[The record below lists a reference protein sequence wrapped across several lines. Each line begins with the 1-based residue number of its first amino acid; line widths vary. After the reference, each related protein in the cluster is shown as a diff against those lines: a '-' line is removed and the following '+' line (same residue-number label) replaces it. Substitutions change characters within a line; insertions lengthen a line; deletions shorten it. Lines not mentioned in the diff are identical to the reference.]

1 MSNEVKNCA
10 DDYIEKQLFSGIE
23 WRIEQAGELRLE
35 GRSGYAN
42 YACKTPIPDRAI
54 YRIYSM
60 TKPIIAALAV
70 LLVQKRLMRL
80 SDPIAKYDPQFSK
93 MRVLTPSGSLEPAC
107 RLITLED
114 LLTHR
119 AGFSY
124 EFNLGCHIAPYY
136 RKAEILADG
145 ARDLREMIRTLA
157 QLPLAFHPKERWLYS
172 MSIDV
177 LAHLVECVTGRR
189 IDALLQEYIFDPLN
203 MSDTGFRL
211 SDAQLPR
218 LMTNYGRYK
227 LEAIAPLNKIE
238 HVLEENDV
246 ARMYPEQSSEFRR
259 GGIGLYATAQDYS
272 AFARFLLTGNSDTG
286 EKMISN
292 DMVGLMRANRLPLSA
307 VPLSISGQAFPG
319 YGWNLLGRV
328 MTDVGQAVVPTT
340 LGEFGWSG
348 AAQSY
353 FWVDPQRQ
361 ITGVIMTQFM
371 GSNHPLHEDML
382 NAAYTTL

>member
-1 MSNEVKNCA
+1 MSNEVKNCT

-114 LLTHR
+114 LLIHR

-145 ARDLREMIRTLA
+145 ARDLREMIRALA
-157 QLPLAFHPKERWLYS
+157 QLPLAFHPKERWL
-172 MSIDV
+172 
-177 LAHLVECVTGRR
+177 
-189 IDALLQEYIFDPLN
+189 
-203 MSDTGFRL
+203 
-211 SDAQLPR
+211 
-218 LMTNYGRYK
+218 
-227 LEAIAPLNKIE
+227 
-238 HVLEENDV
+238 
-246 ARMYPEQSSEFRR
+246 
-259 GGIGLYATAQDYS
+259 
-272 AFARFLLTGNSDTG
+272 
-286 EKMISN
+286 
-292 DMVGLMRANRLPLSA
+292 
-307 VPLSISGQAFPG
+307 
-319 YGWNLLGRV
+319 
-328 MTDVGQAVVPTT
+328 
-340 LGEFGWSG
+340 
-348 AAQSY
+348 
-353 FWVDPQRQ
+353 
-361 ITGVIMTQFM
+361 
-371 GSNHPLHEDML
+371 
-382 NAAYTTL
+382 